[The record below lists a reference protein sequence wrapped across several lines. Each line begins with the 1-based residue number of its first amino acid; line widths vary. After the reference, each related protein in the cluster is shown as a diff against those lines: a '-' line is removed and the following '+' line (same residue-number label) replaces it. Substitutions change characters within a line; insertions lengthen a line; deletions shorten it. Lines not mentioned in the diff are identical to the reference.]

1 MRCVGRRELVEP
13 VKHIHT
19 HGYHTCYRYCRD
31 VPGERRLYRKRS
43 WSFGGSGARRRYSVG
58 VLHYP
63 PDHRLIA
70 EGSNRTPFLVPLVR
84 RGREYS
90 RPDRVSNTMKKYI
103 FIISAVAF
111 APFVALAQ
119 TATSSFELP
128 DSFITGVWSN
138 VEGVL
143 IPLAPYLELIVGVVL
158 AAVVIEV
165 IIGAIKK

>member
-1 MRCVGRRELVEP
+1 
-13 VKHIHT
+13 
-19 HGYHTCYRYCRD
+19 
-31 VPGERRLYRKRS
+31 
-43 WSFGGSGARRRYSVG
+43 
-58 VLHYP
+58 
-63 PDHRLIA
+63 
-70 EGSNRTPFLVPLVR
+70 
-84 RGREYS
+84 
-90 RPDRVSNTMKKYI
+90 MKKYI

-143 IPLAPYLELIVGVVL
+143 IPLAPYLELIVGVIL